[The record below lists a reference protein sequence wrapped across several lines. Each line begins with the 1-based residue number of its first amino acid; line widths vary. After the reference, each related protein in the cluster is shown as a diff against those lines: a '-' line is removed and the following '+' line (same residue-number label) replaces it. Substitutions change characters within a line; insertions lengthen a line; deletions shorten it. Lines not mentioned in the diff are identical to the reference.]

1 MDSFANLIE
10 FSIAL
15 AGFTSVVVVFAHK
28 DEKWNRFDEFR
39 ITNALMG
46 SLGAAFLATIPGG
59 LILLNLSEQK
69 VWQIEGVAVAFYLS
83 IFLFSVLW
91 RRSKRL
97 TLKDRKQI
105 PGRMVAMIILINI
118 LLIIL
123 LLLSLFGLIAIEI
136 EALSYFGIVML
147 LLGSVFAVVRMIFY
161 RPVDTN

>member
-28 DEKWNRFDEFR
+28 DEKWNRFDTFR

-91 RRSKRL
+91 RRSKGL
-97 TLKDRKQI
+97 TLKDREQI
-105 PGRMVAMIILINI
+105 PGMTVTIIFLINI
-118 LLIIL
+118 LCIALI
-123 LLLSLFGLIAIEI
+123 LLSLFGLIPIEI
-136 EALSYFGIVML
+136 QALSYFGIVFL
-147 LLGSVFAVVRMIFY
+147 LLGSVFAFVRMIFY
-161 RPVDTN
+161 RPVTN